1 VRKTVAAL
9 VVPLAAGLLM
19 PASAS
24 ADPAAPAPAP
34 PINANECNDAFCTPG
49 ITAGVE
55 LGAPCGDTGY
65 YVFGVD
71 TRNNWGR
78 LLFCGSPRRYEPRYF
93 RSPPMVGVKEF
104 NSNCSGNES
113 YVAQAPDGLFL
124 TCAPQNGESIWV
136 RGDA

>member
-1 VRKTVAAL
+1 MTVAAL
-9 VVPLAAGLLM
+9 AVPLAAGLLM
-19 PASAS
+19 PATAS

-104 NSNCSGNES
+104 NSNCSGYES

-124 TCAPQNGESIWV
+124 SCAPQNGESIWV

>member
-1 VRKTVAAL
+1 MTVAAL
-9 VVPLAAGLLM
+9 AVPLAAGLLM

-34 PINANECNDAFCTPG
+34 PINASECNDAFCTPG
-49 ITAGVE
+49 ITPGVE

-104 NSNCSGNES
+104 NSNCSGNET

-124 TCAPQNGESIWV
+124 SCAPQNGESIWV

>member
-1 VRKTVAAL
+1 MTVAASAVL
-9 VVPLAAGLLM
+9 LAAGLLM

-34 PINANECNDAFCTPG
+34 PINASECNDAFCTPG
-49 ITAGVE
+49 ITPGVE

-93 RSPPMVGVKEF
+93 RSPPMMGVKEF
-104 NSNCSGNES
+104 NSNCSGYES
-113 YVAQAPDGLFL
+113 YVAQAPDGLVL

>member
-1 VRKTVAAL
+1 MTVAAL
-9 VVPLAAGLLM
+9 AVPLAAGLLM

-49 ITAGVE
+49 ITPGVE
-55 LGAPCGDTGY
+55 LGAPCSDTGY

-78 LLFCGSPRRYEPRYF
+78 LVFCGSPRRYEPRYF
-93 RSPPMVGVKEF
+93 RSPPMMGVKEF

-124 TCAPQNGESIWV
+124 SCAPQNGESIWV